1 VGVYN
6 NYLETEV
13 LSADPVRLVQILY
26 RSAMTSVSAAR
37 YHLAAGEIAE
47 RSKQISK
54 ALSILHEL
62 IASLDHEKGGEI
74 ARRLAELYAY
84 MTTRLIEANV
94 QQADAPLAEVERL
107 LGTVMEGWAIAAG

>member
-1 VGVYN
+1 MNVYN

-13 LSADPVRLVQILY
+13 LSADPLRLVQILY
-26 RSAMTSVSAAR
+26 RSAVTAVSAAR
-37 YHLAAGEIAE
+37 HHLAAGEIAE

-62 IASLDHEKGGEI
+62 LGSLDREKGGEI
-74 ARRLAELYAY
+74 ARRLAQLYAY

-94 QQADAPLAEVERL
+94 EQRDAPMAEVEKL
-107 LGTVMEGWAIAAG
+107 LGTLMEAWVVAAG